1 MNKKQKIKDYVKE
14 ILKKDSF
21 NEILYLDGCDLVEVD
36 NWIISKLNKHNIDWI
51 YAYHI
56 TGIQRTMRIRKN
68 YE

>member
-14 ILKKDSF
+14 ILKKDS
-21 NEILYLDGCDLVEVD
+21 LVEVD